1 MVAVGYN
8 YCAAMTTVEDCLKLD
23 INFMQRKKFV
33 VAGASGKLTW
43 SRYGE
48 VFSSISYRV
57 RKACY
62 GDDLILVLTYTAT
75 IREEKF
81 PIEEEICIIKTP
93 AYFGN
98 YRYWM
103 SCPLC
108 GNTVCK
114 LYLPPGGKYFRC
126 RKCYN
131 LTYTSCNESHKWDR
145 CYAYIG
151 AITGLTLRQ
160 VKAGLKSGDID
171 PCEYL

>member
-1 MVAVGYN
+1 MGGYGSGRLN

-33 VAGASGKLTW
+33 VAGVSGKLTW
-43 SRYGE
+43 SRWGE

-75 IREEKF
+75 IREEKY

-93 AYFGN
+93 AYYGN
-98 YRYWM
+98 YRYWI

-108 GNTVCK
+108 GRTDKLCK
-114 LYLPPGGKYFRC
+114 MYLPPGGKYFGCRRC
-126 RKCYN
+126 YS
-131 LTYTSCNESHKWDR
+131 LTYESCNESHKFDKI
-145 CYAYIG
+145 IG
-151 AITGLTLRQ
+151 LFMRETGLS
-160 VKAGLKSGDID
+160 KKELKKGNW
-171 PCEYL
+171 